1 MWFDRKSFTPRVS
14 SYRLSDILQY
24 LLLAD
29 GSDPQLVASVVQQNV
44 AARFTRIQEWAANQY
59 VLKFSLKEDSSVEE
73 LYVGSYGYIHLASN
87 LDRDATV
94 LVSVGFKTRPEDLKA
109 SAEKIGATL
118 EAIAEGEDR
127 SGSVRIE
134 EASLR
139 TGDTTT
145 TPFYV
150 KRTKVEPLAYANTA
164 WESHQQVKA
173 RLKAKDFRFGRL
185 FLYEGP
191 SGTGKTHLLKDLL
204 DIEGCTVVRTE
215 GADLEH
221 LSLHRDH
228 FQSLLRS
235 ARRPRR
241 SHVVLLADEADAS
254 LVEKRNGNNNSAV
267 ASLLNLTDGLAGEIY
282 DVSVVL
288 AINQAKME
296 RLDEALRRGRLSVH
310 VKVPLLPKIQAATL
324 FERMVS
330 QEGLNPSE
338 PPSFPEMVS
347 LGEVYHAHHLI
358 PRDSV

>member
-1 MWFDRKSFTPRVS
+1 MWFDRKSFTPRIS
-14 SYRLSDILQY
+14 SYQLSDISRN
-24 LLLAD
+24 LLFAD
-29 GSDPQLVASVVQQNV
+29 SSSPELVASVVQQNV
-44 AARFTRIQEWAANQY
+44 AARLARIQEWAATQY
-59 VLKFSLKEDSSVEE
+59 ALKFSLKEDSSVEE

-94 LVSVGFKTRPEDLKA
+94 LVTVGFMTRPQDLNA
-109 SAEKIGATL
+109 SIEKIEATL

-127 SGSVRIE
+127 AGSVRLE

-145 TPFYV
+145 TPCYV
-150 KRTKVEPLAYANTA
+150 KRAKVEDLSYAKDA
-164 WESHQQVKA
+164 WGAHQQVKE
-173 RLKAKDFRFGRL
+173 RLRAKDFRFGRL

-204 DIEGCTVVRTE
+204 DIEGCSVVRTE

-228 FQSLLRS
+228 FQCLLRS

-241 SHVVLLADEADAS
+241 RHVVLLADEADAS
-254 LVEKRNGNNNSAV
+254 LVEKRNGSNNSTV

-288 AINQAKME
+288 AINQARME
-296 RLDEALRRGRLSVH
+296 RLDEALRKGRLSVH
-310 VKVPLLPKIQAATL
+310 VKVPLLPRPQAKL
-324 FERMVS
+324 IFERMVL
-330 QEGLNPSE
+330 QEGLNQPE
-338 PPSFPEMVS
+338 PPAFPELVS
-347 LGEVYHAHHLI
+347 LGDVYHAYHSI
-358 PRDSV
+358 PRDSA